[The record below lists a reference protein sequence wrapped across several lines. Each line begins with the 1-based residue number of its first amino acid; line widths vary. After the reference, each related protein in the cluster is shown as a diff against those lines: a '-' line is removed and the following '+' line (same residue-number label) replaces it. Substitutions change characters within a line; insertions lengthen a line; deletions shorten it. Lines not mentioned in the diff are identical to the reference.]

1 MNAHS
6 FPIVKICNLCK
17 DFSGV
22 RVLDDINL
30 DVNYSEIHGLVG
42 ENGAGKSTLAKIIC
56 GIHEPTLGE
65 VYIENKKVNIFS
77 THTAMDLGI
86 ALIHQ
91 EPLVFPDLNVAEN
104 VFMGQIQKSNKR
116 FMIDWSNMYKETQRL
131 LNILSL
137 KLNAKDK
144 VKGFSIA
151 DQQMVEVISVLSRNA
166 KLIVMDE
173 TTASLTS
180 KEVESLF
187 KIITDLQK
195 HGKSIIFISH
205 RIEEILKISN
215 RITILRDGRKVGTY
229 LTRTISKHE
238 IIKKMIGS
246 KIRNITKK
254 EKNNHGKIVLSVEN
268 LSISGKFENISFD
281 IREGEIV
288 GLTGLVGAGRSEVAR
303 TIFGITPAESGIIK
317 IDDRIVN
324 MNTPKRAKEYG
335 IAYIP
340 EDRQL
345 EGLFLPFALSRNM
358 TFAVPDL
365 IYNHGY
371 LNSKNEISISEKY
384 LQKLQIKAQD
394 LKQPVE
400 ELSGG
405 NQQKVVLAKWLLTNP
420 KILIVDEPT
429 HGIDVGAKQ
438 EIYYLLNQLAAQGI
452 AILMIS
458 SELPEILMLADSIIV
473 MYEGKIVE
481 EFYDKKEF
489 TEKKII
495 NAMVG
500 NVLKE
505 TSRC

>member
-1 MNAHS
+1 
-6 FPIVKICNLCK
+6 
-17 DFSGV
+17 
-22 RVLDDINL
+22 
-30 DVNYSEIHGLVG
+30 
-42 ENGAGKSTLAKIIC
+42 
-56 GIHEPTLGE
+56 
-65 VYIENKKVNIFS
+65 
-77 THTAMDLGI
+77 
-86 ALIHQ
+86 
-91 EPLVFPDLNVAEN
+91 
-104 VFMGQIQKSNKR
+104 
-116 FMIDWSNMYKETQRL
+116 
-131 LNILSL
+131 
-137 KLNAKDK
+137 
-144 VKGFSIA
+144 
-151 DQQMVEVISVLSRNA
+151 
-166 KLIVMDE
+166 
-173 TTASLTS
+173 
-180 KEVESLF
+180 
-187 KIITDLQK
+187 
-195 HGKSIIFISH
+195 
-205 RIEEILKISN
+205 
-215 RITILRDGRKVGTY
+215 
-229 LTRTISKHE
+229 
-238 IIKKMIGS
+238 
-246 KIRNITKK
+246 
-254 EKNNHGKIVLSVEN
+254 
-268 LSISGKFENISFD
+268 
-281 IREGEIV
+281 
-288 GLTGLVGAGRSEVAR
+288 
-303 TIFGITPAESGIIK
+303 
-317 IDDRIVN
+317 
-324 MNTPKRAKEYG
+324 
-335 IAYIP
+335 
-340 EDRQL
+340 
-345 EGLFLPFALSRNM
+345 M